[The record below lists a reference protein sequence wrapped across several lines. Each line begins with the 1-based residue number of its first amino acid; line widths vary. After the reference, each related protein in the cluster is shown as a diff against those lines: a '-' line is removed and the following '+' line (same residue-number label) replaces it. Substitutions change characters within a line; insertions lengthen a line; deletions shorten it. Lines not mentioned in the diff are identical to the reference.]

1 MILSDPDSH
10 EDNRDARCAPLNP
23 FKSDEE
29 QSCTASPVCE
39 PRVSFTFPAAAF
51 WPGSE
56 SERSRFSPQPHPHR
70 GPHPASRQAS
80 PPTPRPLTWPPP
92 TAPPWRVPVLLGGI
106 LTVSGGGLP
115 AGTRIA
121 VTWASALYAV
131 EAAPALTRGTD
142 AFACS
147 FDAPPSDDGTTA
159 GATVVLEADLPEGD
173 YTLALGSVRAL
184 TYPDDVIDSPA
195 ATSLTLSLPDG
206 DEQVAQESV
215 DTGTSTDSLWGATTG
230 VIWSPARWG
239 AGYHLWNPVAVAI
252 TATGPSPVPAGTMID
267 VQVDAG
273 AFTGLAV
280 GPDGAAVQGSA
291 VGEVLRASYPL
302 PDAVGAQDVLAIP
315 VLATLAD
322 LNGELPAYEPP
333 LLALTNAE
341 ASSTQRLTGLEAA
354 TREDNA
360 FDTASRARYGM

>member
-1 MILSDPDSH
+1 M
-10 EDNRDARCAPLNP
+10 
-23 FKSDEE
+23 
-29 QSCTASPVCE
+29 
-39 PRVSFTFPAAAF
+39 
-51 WPGSE
+51 
-56 SERSRFSPQPHPHR
+56 
-70 GPHPASRQAS
+70 
-80 PPTPRPLTWPPP
+80 
-92 TAPPWRVPVLLGGI
+92 
-106 LTVSGGGLP
+106 
-115 AGTRIA
+115 
-121 VTWASALYAV
+121 
-131 EAAPALTRGTD
+131 
-142 AFACS
+142 
-147 FDAPPSDDGTTA
+147 
-159 GATVVLEADLPEGD
+159 
-173 YTLALGSVRAL
+173 RAL
-184 TYPDDVIDSPA
+184 TYPDDVIDPPA

-206 DEQVAQESV
+206 DEQVAQEPV

-230 VIWSPARWG
+230 VVWSPARWG

-252 TATGPSPVPAGTMID
+252 TATGPSPVPAGTTID

-322 LNGELPAYEPP
+322 LGDELPAYEPP

>member
-1 MILSDPDSH
+1 MHCITGLRTARLIHLSRRSLLTGLGIGTV
-10 EDNRDARCAPLNP
+10 ALL
-23 FKSDEE
+23 
-29 QSCTASPVCE
+29 
-39 PRVSFTFPAAAF
+39 AATT
-51 WPGSE
+51 
-56 SERSRFSPQPHPHR
+56 
-70 GPHPASRQAS
+70 PASWAAS
-80 PPTPRPLTWPPP
+80 GVTAGLTPDPETIDVA
-92 TAPPWRVPVLLGGI
+92 TTDGTTVAVPVL
-106 LTVSGGGLP
+106 GGGLP
-115 AGTRIA
+115 AGTRVA

-131 EAAPALTRGTD
+131 EAAPVLTRGTD

-159 GATVVLEADLPEGD
+159 GVTVVLEADLPEGD

-184 TYPDDVIDSPA
+184 TYPDDIIDPPA

-230 VIWSPARWG
+230 VVWSPARWG

-280 GPDGAAVQGSA
+280 GPDGAAVQGSV

>member
-1 MILSDPDSH
+1 M
-10 EDNRDARCAPLNP
+10 
-23 FKSDEE
+23 
-29 QSCTASPVCE
+29 
-39 PRVSFTFPAAAF
+39 
-51 WPGSE
+51 
-56 SERSRFSPQPHPHR
+56 
-70 GPHPASRQAS
+70 
-80 PPTPRPLTWPPP
+80 
-92 TAPPWRVPVLLGGI
+92 
-106 LTVSGGGLP
+106 
-115 AGTRIA
+115 
-121 VTWASALYAV
+121 
-131 EAAPALTRGTD
+131 
-142 AFACS
+142 
-147 FDAPPSDDGTTA
+147 
-159 GATVVLEADLPEGD
+159 
-173 YTLALGSVRAL
+173 
-184 TYPDDVIDSPA
+184 
-195 ATSLTLSLPDG
+195 
-206 DEQVAQESV
+206 
-215 DTGTSTDSLWGATTG
+215 
-230 VIWSPARWG
+230 
-239 AGYHLWNPVAVAI
+239 AVAI

-302 PDAVGAQDVLAIP
+302 PDAVGAQDVLTIP

>member
-1 MILSDPDSH
+1 MHCITGLRTARLIHLSRRSLL
-10 EDNRDARCAPLNP
+10 AGVGIGTVALL
-23 FKSDEE
+23 
-29 QSCTASPVCE
+29 
-39 PRVSFTFPAAAF
+39 AATT
-51 WPGSE
+51 
-56 SERSRFSPQPHPHR
+56 
-70 GPHPASRQAS
+70 PASWAAS
-80 PPTPRPLTWPPP
+80 GVTAGLTPDPETIDVA
-92 TAPPWRVPVLLGGI
+92 TTDGTTVAVPVLLGGI

-131 EAAPALTRGTD
+131 EAAPVLTRGTD

-147 FDAPPSDDGTTA
+147 FDAPPSDDGTT
-159 GATVVLEADLPEGD
+159 GGVTVVLEADLPEGD

-184 TYPDDVIDSPA
+184 TYPDDIIDPPA

-206 DEQVAQESV
+206 DEQVAQEPV

-252 TATGPSPVPAGTMID
+252 TATGPSPVPAGTTID

-280 GPDGAAVQGSA
+280 GPDGAAVQGSV

-302 PDAVGAQDVLAIP
+302 PDAVGAQEVLAIP
-315 VLATLAD
+315 VFTTLAD
-322 LNGELPAYEPP
+322 LGDELPAYEPP

>member
-1 MILSDPDSH
+1 MHCITGLRTARLIHLSRRSLL
-10 EDNRDARCAPLNP
+10 AGLGIGTVALL
-23 FKSDEE
+23 
-29 QSCTASPVCE
+29 
-39 PRVSFTFPAAAF
+39 AATT
-51 WPGSE
+51 
-56 SERSRFSPQPHPHR
+56 
-70 GPHPASRQAS
+70 PASWAAS
-80 PPTPRPLTWPPP
+80 GVTAGLTPDPETIDVA
-92 TAPPWRVPVLLGGI
+92 TTDGTTVAVPVLLGGI

-131 EAAPALTRGTD
+131 EAAPVLTRGTD
-142 AFACS
+142 AFVCS

-159 GATVVLEADLPEGD
+159 GVTVVLEADLPEGD

-184 TYPDDVIDSPA
+184 TYPDDVLDPPA

-252 TATGPSPVPAGTMID
+252 TATGPSPVPAGTTID

-280 GPDGAAVQGSA
+280 GPDGAAVQGSV

-302 PDAVGAQDVLAIP
+302 PDAVGAQEVLAIP
-315 VLATLAD
+315 VFTTLAD
-322 LNGELPAYEPP
+322 LGDELPAYEPP

>member
-1 MILSDPDSH
+1 M
-10 EDNRDARCAPLNP
+10 
-23 FKSDEE
+23 
-29 QSCTASPVCE
+29 
-39 PRVSFTFPAAAF
+39 
-51 WPGSE
+51 
-56 SERSRFSPQPHPHR
+56 
-70 GPHPASRQAS
+70 
-80 PPTPRPLTWPPP
+80 
-92 TAPPWRVPVLLGGI
+92 
-106 LTVSGGGLP
+106 
-115 AGTRIA
+115 
-121 VTWASALYAV
+121 
-131 EAAPALTRGTD
+131 
-142 AFACS
+142 
-147 FDAPPSDDGTTA
+147 
-159 GATVVLEADLPEGD
+159 ATCD

-184 TYPDDVIDSPA
+184 TYPDDVIDPPA

-302 PDAVGAQDVLAIP
+302 
-315 VLATLAD
+315 
-322 LNGELPAYEPP
+322 
-333 LLALTNAE
+333 
-341 ASSTQRLTGLEAA
+341 
-354 TREDNA
+354 
-360 FDTASRARYGM
+360 